1 MMKTGLSRP
10 GLPDHPC
17 TLPRLSISQEINM
30 ISKELAQRFIE
41 NVTRY
46 TEYNVNIMDG
56 DGTIIASRD
65 PERIGKYHE
74 IAWRIIQGREDIID
88 TTGLQEFPNVLPGIN
103 MVILVDGVREG
114 VVGVTGNPEEIR
126 PVALIVKM
134 AIETMLKYERQQEA
148 ARLRANRKERFVYM
162 LTQVEHSDPEKL
174 RHMAEELGYPEEM
187 VRIPILIRIS
197 DTDADTDADTNMN
210 TNMNTDAGQ
219 ALPALRESA
228 LHAKADFSFVLD
240 PQHLIVFKTLPGPA
254 ASMLSDYKFHI
265 RDYLESFLQNYR
277 EDGKTVQVF
286 VGSFQD
292 AYSRYYYA
300 YRHCLWL
307 EQNVHNATEPVFF
320 YDYTGSYL
328 QSRIPFGELAHIFQ
342 LFEERI
348 PKDKLRT
355 YMESLGALI
364 RTNYNFGKA
373 AEELYIH
380 KNTLVYRYNRLKE
393 LMNMD
398 PLSSASDRSF
408 LSMFYFYLE
417 RGGFLKQCK

>member
-1 MMKTGLSRP
+1 
-10 GLPDHPC
+10 
-17 TLPRLSISQEINM
+17 M

-74 IAWRIIQGREDIID
+74 VAYRIIKGKEDIID
-88 TTGLQEFPNVLPGIN
+88 TTGLRDFPNVLPGIN
-103 MVILVDGVREG
+103 MVINVDGVREG
-114 VVGVTGNPEEIR
+114 VVGVTGNPKEIR

-148 ARLRANRKERFVYM
+148 ARLRENRKERFLYM
-162 LTQVEHSDPEKL
+162 LTQVEHSDPAEL
-174 RHMAEELGYPEEM
+174 RHMAEELGYPEEK
-187 VRIPILIRIS
+187 VRIPVLIRIS
-197 DTDADTDADTNMN
+197 DTDT
-210 TNMNTDAGQ
+210 GR
-219 ALPALRESA
+219 ALLFLRRSA
-228 LHAKADFSFVLD
+228 LHTKADFSFVLD
-240 PQHLIVFKTLPGPA
+240 PQHLIVFKTLPGTA
-254 ASMLSDYKFHI
+254 QSMFSDYKYNI
-265 RDYLESFLQNYR
+265 SDYLEPFLQKYR
-277 EDGKTVQVF
+277 KKGKTVSVF

-292 AYSRYYYA
+292 TYSRYYYA

-307 EQNVHNATEPVFF
+307 ERNIQNPADPVFF

-328 QSRIPFGELAHIFQ
+328 QSRVPFGELQHIFQ
-342 LFEERI
+342 LFEEHI
-348 PKDKLRT
+348 PKEKLRT

-373 AEELYIH
+373 ADELFIH
-380 KNTLVYRYNRLKE
+380 KNTLVYRYNRLKD

-408 LSMFYFYLE
+408 LGTFYVYLE
-417 RGGFLKQCK
+417 RNGFLKSR